1 MLGSLTQTTTDQARR
16 NAIYAVAG
24 ITNPAGGSGG
34 ASVTVTISQNLTD
47 AFGNGLLPAAYACAV
62 SPSQACLVSIGS
74 KTSSSFNVILTPS
87 PATATLA
94 AGTFDALVLA

>member
-1 MLGSLTQTTTDQARR
+1 MLGYSQVPNVQGGSSILCALGGLS
-16 NAIYAVAG
+16 NA
-24 ITNPAGGSGG
+24 AGGSAG
-34 ASVTVTISQNLTD
+34 ASVSTAVTATLTD
-47 AFGNGLLPAAYACAV
+47 QFGNGRLPNSYAVVV

-94 AGTFDALVLA
+94 VGSFDVIVIG